1 MLLSPTGESFLPA
14 VIFTILFR
22 SSGPSRLQPCKCNK
36 NTLIKK
42 DHAPDVPEEAI
53 IWNFGIKALSLD
65 SAKDSL
71 LGKMQNLDS
80 IDLSG
85 TQRRA
90 VMKLAVELVKADDRI
105 HSKEVMVLDEL
116 QSVLGLDQ
124 QELDLIHYLSLESAV
139 DCLKELDKDPTDGLI
154 NLFNEIMC
162 SDNDIDFEE
171 NLLLSSISMSCD
183 SGSRDW
189 CRILS
194 ANAIES
200 EAPEKQIVFLESRA
214 SEAAHL
220 VLDDKYDNLLISK
233 AFGDIGI
240 EFFYLPDI
248 LREFDR
254 HLDESDRF
262 GLLKRSMEYLVPAGD
277 KIKLN
282 HLKES
287 LTALDTRAFYH
298 LILSRFGIDPERIP
312 YTAFLL
318 MRIRDSHIL
327 DDSDTL
333 RRTVDFLCIDI
344 SSEVKKR
351 ILTFVSRFDE
361 KRDRLS
367 YKGYYKFLYD
377 YLSAE
382 AKFTNP
388 ISINSK
394 GDFTLESGDTIR
406 FKSAPQA
413 KTLYMLLL
421 SRGDKGISQTDF
433 NKAVSFLKEL
443 NINEYLTST
452 GDLDLPRFKEILA
465 GKDDEYARVILDTI
479 AIYRSFSTK
488 DSGKKDFLEYVQSI
502 LRHRSSLK
510 TYINT
515 GFASAR
521 KLANP
526 EQYLVSFNPDTK
538 TYSVSASPSL
548 FTVSSECS
556 SSIPLTD
563 SPLWKTAFLSTHTK
577 NQK

>member
-1 MLLSPTGESFLPA
+1 M
-14 VIFTILFR
+14 R
-22 SSGPSRLQPCKCNK
+22 
-36 NTLIKK
+36 
-42 DHAPDVPEEAI
+42 
-53 IWNFGIKALSLD
+53 
-65 SAKDSL
+65 
-71 LGKMQNLDS
+71 NLDS
-80 IDLSG
+80 INLSG

-105 HSKEVMVLDEL
+105 HSKEVAVLDEL
-116 QSVLGLDQ
+116 QSRLGLDQ
-124 QELDLIHYLSLESAV
+124 EELDLIHYLSLESAV
-139 DCLKELDKDPTDGLI
+139 TCLKDLDEDSTERVS

-194 ANAIES
+194 ANATES
-200 EAPEKQIVFLESRA
+200 EVPEKQIVFLEEKV
-214 SEAAHL
+214 SEAAHQ

-248 LREFDR
+248 ISEFDR
-254 HLDESDRF
+254 HIDEGDKF
-262 GLLKRSMEYLVPAGD
+262 GLLKRSMEYLMPAGD

-282 HLKES
+282 NLKES
-287 LTALDTRAFYH
+287 LATLDTRTFYH

-318 MRIRDSHIL
+318 VKIRDSHIL
-327 DDSDTL
+327 DDSDTM
-333 RRTVDFLCIDI
+333 RRTVDFLCIDL

-351 ILTFVSRFDE
+351 VLAFVSHFDE
-361 KRDRLS
+361 RRDLLS

-377 YLSAE
+377 YLSSE
-382 AKFTNP
+382 AKTSNP
-388 ISINSK
+388 ITINAK
-394 GDFTLESGDTIR
+394 GDFILESGDIIS

-413 KTLYMLLL
+413 KTLYLLLL
-421 SRGDKGISQTDF
+421 SRGGKGISQTDF
-433 NKAVSFLKEL
+433 NKAVSFLKAL
-443 NINEYLTST
+443 DINEYLTSS
-452 GDLDLPRFKEILA
+452 GDFDLSRFKEYLTC
-465 GKDDEYARVILDTI
+465 KDDEYARVILDTI
-479 AIYRSFSTK
+479 TIYRTFSTK
-488 DSGKKDFLEYVQSI
+488 DSQKKAFLEYIQSI

-510 TYINT
+510 TYINS

-526 EQYLVSFNPDTK
+526 EHFMVSFDPDTK

-548 FTVSSECS
+548 FSFSLEYYPY
-556 SSIPLTD
+556 I
-563 SPLWKTAFLSTHTK
+563 H
-577 NQK
+577 

>member
-1 MLLSPTGESFLPA
+1 
-14 VIFTILFR
+14 
-22 SSGPSRLQPCKCNK
+22 
-36 NTLIKK
+36 
-42 DHAPDVPEEAI
+42 
-53 IWNFGIKALSLD
+53 
-65 SAKDSL
+65 
-71 LGKMQNLDS
+71 MQDLDS
-80 IDLSG
+80 INLNG

-105 HSKEVMVLDEL
+105 HSKEVSVLDEL
-116 QSVLGLDQ
+116 QSNLRLEQ
-124 QELDLIHYLSLESAV
+124 SELDLIHYLSLESAV
-139 DCLKELDKDPTDGLI
+139 DCLKNLDEQSTKTII

-183 SGSRDW
+183 NDSRDW
-189 CRILS
+189 CGIIS
-194 ANAIES
+194 A
-200 EAPEKQIVFLESRA
+200 EAPESEVPERQIVFLESKT

-233 AFGDIGI
+233 AFSDIGI
-240 EFFYLPDI
+240 ELFYLPDI
-248 LREFDR
+248 LREFCR
-254 HLDESDRF
+254 HLEGDDKF

-277 KIKLN
+277 KVRSGN
-282 HLKES
+282 LKKS
-287 LTALDTRAFYH
+287 LASLDTRTFYH
-298 LILSRFGIDPERIP
+298 LILSRFNIAPDRIP
-312 YTAFLL
+312 YQVFLL
-318 MRIRDSHIL
+318 IKIRDSHIL
-327 DDSDTL
+327 DDSDTM
-333 RRTVDFLCIDI
+333 RRTVDFLCIDL
-344 SSEVKKR
+344 SFEVKKR

-361 KRDRLS
+361 KRDLLS

-382 AKFTNP
+382 AKITNP

-394 GDFTLESGDTIR
+394 GDFTLESGDIIK

-413 KTLYMLLL
+413 KTLYLLLL
-421 SRGDKGISQTDF
+421 SRGDKGISQIDF
-433 NKAVSFLKEL
+433 NKAVSFLKAL
-443 NINEYLTST
+443 DINEYLTSA
-452 GDLDLPRFKEILA
+452 GDFDLPRFKEILS

-488 DSGKKDFLEYVQSI
+488 DIERKDFLEYVQSI

-510 TYINT
+510 TYINS
-515 GFASAR
+515 GFSSAR

-526 EQYLVSFNPDTK
+526 EHYMVRFDPDTK

-548 FTVSSECS
+548 FTVTSEGS

-563 SPLWKTAFLSTHTK
+563 SPLWKAASLSAHTK

>member
-1 MLLSPTGESFLPA
+1 
-14 VIFTILFR
+14 
-22 SSGPSRLQPCKCNK
+22 
-36 NTLIKK
+36 
-42 DHAPDVPEEAI
+42 
-53 IWNFGIKALSLD
+53 
-65 SAKDSL
+65 
-71 LGKMQNLDS
+71 MQDLDS
-80 IDLSG
+80 INLNG

-105 HSKEVMVLDEL
+105 HSKEVSVLDEL
-116 QSVLGLDQ
+116 QSNLRLEQ
-124 QELDLIHYLSLESAV
+124 SELDLIHYLSLESAV
-139 DCLKELDKDPTDGLI
+139 DCLKNLDEHSTKTII
-154 NLFNEIMC
+154 NLFNEIMR

-183 SGSRDW
+183 NDSRDW
-189 CRILS
+189 CGIIS
-194 ANAIES
+194 A
-200 EAPEKQIVFLESRA
+200 EAPESEVPERQIVFLESKT

-233 AFGDIGI
+233 AFSDIGI
-240 EFFYLPDI
+240 ELFYLPDI
-248 LREFDR
+248 LREFCR
-254 HLDESDRF
+254 HLEGDDKF

-277 KIKLN
+277 KVRSGN
-282 HLKES
+282 LKKS
-287 LTALDTRAFYH
+287 LASLDTRTFYH
-298 LILSRFGIDPERIP
+298 LILSRFNIAPDRIP
-312 YTAFLL
+312 YQVFLL
-318 MRIRDSHIL
+318 IKIRDSHIL
-327 DDSDTL
+327 DDSDTM
-333 RRTVDFLCIDI
+333 RRTVDFLCIDL
-344 SSEVKKR
+344 SFEVKKR

-361 KRDRLS
+361 KRDLLS

-382 AKFTNP
+382 AKITNP

-394 GDFTLESGDTIR
+394 GDFTLESGDIIR

-413 KTLYMLLL
+413 KTLYLLLL
-421 SRGDKGISQTDF
+421 SRGDKGISQIDF
-433 NKAVSFLKEL
+433 NKAVSFLKAL
-443 NINEYLTST
+443 DINEYLTSA
-452 GDLDLPRFKEILA
+452 GDFDLPRFKEILS

-488 DSGKKDFLEYVQSI
+488 DIERKDFLEYVQSI

-526 EQYLVSFNPDTK
+526 EHYMVRFDPDTK

-548 FTVSSECS
+548 FTVTSEGS

-563 SPLWKTAFLSTHTK
+563 SPLWKAFILSTHPPIPKIK
-577 NQK
+577 NNQNYLHFH

>member
-1 MLLSPTGESFLPA
+1 ML
-14 VIFTILFR
+14 
-22 SSGPSRLQPCKCNK
+22 
-36 NTLIKK
+36 
-42 DHAPDVPEEAI
+42 
-53 IWNFGIKALSLD
+53 
-65 SAKDSL
+65 
-71 LGKMQNLDS
+71 NLDS
-80 IDLSG
+80 INLGG

-105 HSKEVMVLDEL
+105 HSKEVAVLDEL
-116 QSVLGLDQ
+116 QSMLGLEQ
-124 QELDLIHYLSLESAV
+124 EELDLIHYLSLENAV
-139 DCLKELDKDPTDGLI
+139 ECLNDLDEDSTERVTGLFKD
-154 NLFNEIMC
+154 IMC

-194 ANAIES
+194 TNAPES
-200 EAPEKQIVFLESRA
+200 EVPEKQIVFLESKV

-248 LREFDR
+248 VREFVK
-254 HLDESDRF
+254 HLEDDDKS
-262 GLLKRSMEYLVPAGD
+262 GLFQRSMEYLVPAGD

-287 LTALDTRAFYH
+287 LATLDTGTFYH
-298 LILSRFGIDPERIP
+298 LILSRFNIAPERIP
-312 YTAFLL
+312 YPAFLL
-318 MRIRDSHIL
+318 TKIRDSHIL
-327 DDSDTL
+327 DDSDTM

-351 ILTFVSRFDE
+351 ILAFVSRFDE
-361 KRDRLS
+361 RRDLLS

-377 YLSAE
+377 YLSSE
-382 AKFTNP
+382 AKITNP

-394 GDFTLESGDTIR
+394 GDFILGSGEIIR

-413 KTLYMLLL
+413 KTLYLLLL
-421 SRGDKGISQTDF
+421 SRGHKGISQTDF
-433 NKAVSFLKEL
+433 NKAVSFLKAL
-443 NINEYLTST
+443 DINEYLTSS
-452 GDLDLPRFKEILA
+452 GDFDFPRFNEYLA
-465 GKDDEYARVILDTI
+465 GKADEYAHLILDTI
-479 AIYRSFSTK
+479 TIYRTLSTK
-488 DSGKKDFLEYVQSI
+488 DCRKKNYLEYIQSI
-502 LRHRSSLK
+502 LQHRSSLK

-526 EQYLVSFNPDTK
+526 ELFMVRFDIEAL
-538 TYSVSASPSL
+538 TYSIPASPSL
-548 FTVSSECS
+548 FTSSLEGS
-556 SSIPLTD
+556 STVPMTD
-563 SPLWKTAFLSTHTK
+563 SPLWKAIK
-577 NQK
+577 

>member
-1 MLLSPTGESFLPA
+1 
-14 VIFTILFR
+14 
-22 SSGPSRLQPCKCNK
+22 
-36 NTLIKK
+36 
-42 DHAPDVPEEAI
+42 
-53 IWNFGIKALSLD
+53 
-65 SAKDSL
+65 
-71 LGKMQNLDS
+71 MQDLDS
-80 IDLSG
+80 INLNG

-105 HSKEVMVLDEL
+105 HSKEVSVLDEL
-116 QSVLGLDQ
+116 QSNLRLEQ
-124 QELDLIHYLSLESAV
+124 SELDLIHYLSLESAV
-139 DCLKELDKDPTDGLI
+139 DCLKNLDEQSTKTII
-154 NLFNEIMC
+154 NLFNEIMR

-183 SGSRDW
+183 NDSRDW
-189 CRILS
+189 CGIIS
-194 ANAIES
+194 AEVPES
-200 EAPEKQIVFLESRA
+200 EVPERQIVFLESKT

-233 AFGDIGI
+233 AFSDIGI
-240 EFFYLPDI
+240 ELFYLPDI
-248 LREFDR
+248 LREFCR
-254 HLDESDRF
+254 HLEGDDKF

-277 KIKLN
+277 KVRSGN
-282 HLKES
+282 LKKS
-287 LTALDTRAFYH
+287 LASLDTRTFYH
-298 LILSRFGIDPERIP
+298 LILSRFNIAPDRIP
-312 YTAFLL
+312 YQVFLL
-318 MRIRDSHIL
+318 IKIRDSHIL
-327 DDSDTL
+327 DDSDTM
-333 RRTVDFLCIDI
+333 RRTVDFLCIDL
-344 SSEVKKR
+344 SFEVKKR

-361 KRDRLS
+361 KRDLLS

-413 KTLYMLLL
+413 KTFYLLLL
-421 SRGDKGISQTDF
+421 SRGDKGISQADF

-443 NINEYLTST
+443 NINDYLTST
-452 GDLDLPRFKEILA
+452 GDFDLPRFKEILA
-465 GKDDEYARVILDTI
+465 VKDDEYARMILDTI

-488 DSGKKDFLEYVQSI
+488 DSGRKDFLEYVQSI
-502 LRHRSSLK
+502 LLHRSSLK

-526 EQYLVSFNPDTK
+526 EHYLVRFAPDTK
-538 TYSVSASPSL
+538 TYSVSVSPSL
-548 FTVSSECS
+548 FTVTSEGS

-563 SPLWKTAFLSTHTK
+563 SPLWKTAFLSAHAK

>member
-1 MLLSPTGESFLPA
+1 MVCTGKRQML
-14 VIFTILFR
+14 
-22 SSGPSRLQPCKCNK
+22 
-36 NTLIKK
+36 
-42 DHAPDVPEEAI
+42 
-53 IWNFGIKALSLD
+53 
-65 SAKDSL
+65 
-71 LGKMQNLDS
+71 NLDS

-105 HSKEVMVLDEL
+105 HSKEVAVLDEL

-139 DCLKELDKDPTDGLI
+139 ECIKDLNEDSTERII

-183 SGSRDW
+183 NVSRDW
-189 CRILS
+189 CGIIS
-194 ANAIES
+194 ADAPES
-200 EAPEKQIVFLESRA
+200 EVPERQIVFLEGKT
-214 SEAAHL
+214 SEAAHI

-248 LREFDR
+248 LQEFCR
-254 HLDESDRF
+254 HLEGDDKF

-277 KIKLN
+277 KVRSGN
-282 HLKES
+282 LKES
-287 LTALDTRAFYH
+287 LASLDTRTFYH
-298 LILSRFGIDPERIP
+298 LILSRFNIAPDRIP
-312 YTAFLL
+312 YPAFLL
-318 MRIRDSHIL
+318 IKIRNSQVL
-327 DDSDTL
+327 DDSDTM
-333 RRTVDFLCIDI
+333 RPTVDFLCIDL

-361 KRDRLS
+361 KRDLLS

-413 KTLYMLLL
+413 KTFYLLLL
-421 SRGDKGISQTDF
+421 SRGDKGISQADF

-443 NINEYLTST
+443 NINDYLTST
-452 GDLDLPRFKEILA
+452 GDFDLPRFKEILA
-465 GKDDEYARVILDTI
+465 VKDDEYARMILDTI

-488 DSGKKDFLEYVQSI
+488 DSGRKDFLEYVQSI
-502 LRHRSSLK
+502 LLHRSSLK

-526 EQYLVSFNPDTK
+526 EHYLVRFAPDTK
-538 TYSVSASPSL
+538 TYSVSVSPSL
-548 FTVSSECS
+548 FTVTSEGS

-563 SPLWKTAFLSTHTK
+563 SPLWKTAFLSAHAK